1 MEKEL
6 YIRRHRDYA
15 VFSKIF
21 AGPVDSDTKQV
32 IINLFNNLIIFA
44 RHMQDESLKNS
55 LEFVI
60 DFLQKNN
67 EEELNRIYTS
77 LFVSGGYGKIL
88 CPVESFYLDNTGQ
101 IMGEKRD
108 AVFEI
113 YVKNK
118 LSLVK
123 TFKEQ
128 EDHIAAELSYISI
141 KNKEILEDNYIQQL
155 LDNNINEQYI
165 FIKNHLLPLIHYFI
179 LDLKKYDQSMLYF
192 ETACIIKKYLE
203 YDFIKSYG

>member
-141 KNKEILEDNYIQQL
+141 KNKEI
-155 LDNNINEQYI
+155 
-165 FIKNHLLPLIHYFI
+165 KNHLLPLIHYFI
-179 LDLKKYDQSMLYF
+179 LDLKKYDKSMLYF

>member
-6 YIRRHRDYA
+6 YIRRHKDYA

-32 IINLFNNLIIFA
+32 IINLFNNLTVFA
-44 RHMQDESLKNS
+44 KQMQDESLKNS
-55 LEFVI
+55 LEFAV

-88 CPVESFYLDNTGQ
+88 CPVESFYLDNTGLV
-101 IMGEKRD
+101 MGEKRD
-108 AVFEI
+108 TVLEI
-113 YVKNK
+113 YAKNK
-118 LSLVK
+118 LSLAE

-128 EDHIAAELSYISI
+128 EDHIAAELSYISM
-141 KNKEILEDNYIQQL
+141 KNKEILNSEYTEEM
-155 LDNNINEQYI
+155 LDDNINQQYD
-165 FIKNHLLPLIHYFI
+165 FIKEHILPLIHSLS
-179 LDLKKYDQSMLYF
+179 LDLKKYDNSMFYY

-203 YDFIKSYG
+203 YDFIKSYE

>member
-6 YIRRHRDYA
+6 YIRRHKDYA

-44 RHMQDESLKNS
+44 RQMQDESLKNS

-118 LSLVK
+118 
-123 TFKEQ
+123 
-128 EDHIAAELSYISI
+128 
-141 KNKEILEDNYIQQL
+141 YIQQL

-179 LDLKKYDQSMLYF
+179 LDLKKYDKSMLYF

>member
-6 YIRRHRDYA
+6 YTRRHKDYA

-21 AGPVDSDTKQV
+21 AGPIDSDTKQV

-44 RHMQDESLKNS
+44 KQMQDESLKNS
-55 LEFVI
+55 LEFAV

-88 CPVESFYLDNTGQ
+88 CPVESFYLDNTGLV
-101 IMGEKRD
+101 MGEKRD
-108 AVFEI
+108 TVCEI
-113 YVKNK
+113 YAKNK
-118 LSLVK
+118 LSLAE

-128 EDHIAAELSYISI
+128 EDHIAAELSYISM
-141 KNKEILEDNYIQQL
+141 KNKEILNSEYAEEM
-155 LDNNINEQYI
+155 LDDNINQQYD
-165 FIKNHLLPLIHYFI
+165 FIKEHILPLIHSLS
-179 LDLKKYDQSMLYF
+179 LDLKKYDNSMFYY
-192 ETACIIKKYLE
+192 ETVYIIKKYLE
-203 YDFIKSYG
+203 YDFIKSYE

>member
-1 MEKEL
+1 
-6 YIRRHRDYA
+6 
-15 VFSKIF
+15 
-21 AGPVDSDTKQV
+21 
-32 IINLFNNLIIFA
+32 
-44 RHMQDESLKNS
+44 
-55 LEFVI
+55 
-60 DFLQKNN
+60 
-67 EEELNRIYTS
+67 
-77 LFVSGGYGKIL
+77 
-88 CPVESFYLDNTGQ
+88 
-101 IMGEKRD
+101 MGEKRD

-165 FIKNHLLPLIHYFI
+165 FIKNH
-179 LDLKKYDQSMLYF
+179 
-192 ETACIIKKYLE
+192 
-203 YDFIKSYG
+203 

>member
-60 DFLQKNN
+60 DFLQKIKVFFRILVHNN
-67 EEELNRIYTS
+67 YDR
-77 LFVSGGYGKIL
+77 YG
-88 CPVESFYLDNTGQ
+88 S
-101 IMGEKRD
+101 
-108 AVFEI
+108 
-113 YVKNK
+113 
-118 LSLVK
+118 
-123 TFKEQ
+123 
-128 EDHIAAELSYISI
+128 
-141 KNKEILEDNYIQQL
+141 NYIVNFKDMQ
-155 LDNNINEQYI
+155 
-165 FIKNHLLPLIHYFI
+165 
-179 LDLKKYDQSMLYF
+179 
-192 ETACIIKKYLE
+192 
-203 YDFIKSYG
+203 